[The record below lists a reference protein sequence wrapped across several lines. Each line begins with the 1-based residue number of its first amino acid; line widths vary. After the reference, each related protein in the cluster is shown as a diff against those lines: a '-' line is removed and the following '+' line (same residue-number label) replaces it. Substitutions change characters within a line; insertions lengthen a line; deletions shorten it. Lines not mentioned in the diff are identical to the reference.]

1 MSLELWST
9 IASVGTF
16 VVITATAIAAIIQ
29 LVHIR
34 SSNQISILTIFRK
47 EQEDPEFRAGMEFI
61 STLDARLEDPTFRR
75 LFTQDSVPASLW
87 GYLRVVLLYEDLGYL
102 VKRGILDAGLFRD
115 LWGPLVIAA
124 WNKTARATAV
134 ARRTRG
140 LGFLENFEYLTLLS
154 RRFAQSGSAVFPKN
168 APRIDL
174 EDPWAEQDG
183 SPASSIS

>member
-1 MSLELWST
+1 MNLELWST

-29 LVHIR
+29 LIHIR
-34 SSNQISILTIFRK
+34 SSNQISILTVFRK
-47 EQEDPEFRAGMEFI
+47 EHEDPEFRAALELI

-75 LFTQDSVPASLW
+75 LLTQDSVPASLW

-115 LWGPLVIAA
+115 LWGPVVVAT

-140 LGFLENFEYLTLLS
+140 PRFLENFEYLTLLS
-154 RRFAQSGSAVFPKN
+154 RQFVQSGSTVFPKN
-168 APRIDL
+168 APRIAL
-174 EDPWAEQDG
+174 EDPWAGQDSG
-183 SPASSIS
+183 RTSPIS